1 MSREQALEKAAVL
14 VDALPWLARFHG
26 KIIVVKY
33 GGNAMTSPDLQG
45 AFAEDVMFLRYAGLK
60 PVIVHGGGPQITAHL
75 HRLGIES
82 EFRGGLRVTTPETV
96 EIVRM
101 VLTGHVNADIVNM
114 LNDHGSFAIGLSG
127 EDASLLTAERRPAIV
142 DGVEVDIGQV
152 GDVVAVDPS
161 AILALIDAGRIPV
174 LATVARGRDGLTYNV
189 NADTAAAAVAVGLG
203 AEKLI
208 VLTDVEGLYADWPAS
223 GEVISRIDS
232 DALSALLPTLA
243 SGMVPKMEACL
254 RAVEGGVPRAHVLD
268 GRLPHALLLEIFTSE
283 GIGTMV
289 VPAKEEGA

>member
-1 MSREQALEKAAVL
+1 MRTREQALAKAETL
-14 VDALPWLARFHG
+14 VDALPWLARFHD

-33 GGNAMTSPDLQG
+33 GGNAMTSPELQA

-60 PVIVHGGGPQITAHL
+60 PVIVHGGGPQITEHL
-75 HRLGIES
+75 GRLGIES
-82 EFRGGLRVTTPETV
+82 EFRGGLRVTTPEMV
-96 EIVRM
+96 SIVRM
-101 VLTGHVNADIVNM
+101 VLTGHVNAEIVNL
-114 LNDHGSFAIGLSG
+114 LNDHGTFAIGLSG

-142 DGVEVDIGQV
+142 DGAEVDIGQV

-208 VLTDVEGLYADWPAS
+208 VLTDVEGLYADWPQS
-223 GEVISRIDS
+223 TEVVSQIDA
-232 DALSALLPTLA
+232 DELAVLLPNLA

-268 GRLPHALLLEIFTSE
+268 GRVPHALLLEIFTSE

-289 VPAKEEGA
+289 VPSKEST